1 MSKRV
6 SKSVERA
13 IVAGLNRGL
22 TLRGVAAQV
31 GVHHK
36 TVQNV
41 GDCYGAYSVRSPAFP
56 GEGNS
61 KAAVKKYAA

>member
-6 SKSVERA
+6 SKSVEKA
-13 IVAGLNRGL
+13 IVAGLNRGQ
-22 TLRGVAAQV
+22 TLRQVAEV
-31 GVHHK
+31 HGVHHK

-41 GDCYGAYSVRSPAFP
+41 GDRNGTFSVRSPFFP

-61 KAAVKKYAA
+61 KAAVKKYAV